1 VGGEE
6 FVSEAVTAE
15 VLGQVVPL
23 ALVAK
28 VEQGYVGLHEDVADG
43 LLLRGGG

>member
-23 ALVAK
+23 ALVGK
-28 VEQGYVGLHEDVADG
+28 VEQGYVGLYEDVADR
-43 LLLRGGG
+43 LLLRGCG